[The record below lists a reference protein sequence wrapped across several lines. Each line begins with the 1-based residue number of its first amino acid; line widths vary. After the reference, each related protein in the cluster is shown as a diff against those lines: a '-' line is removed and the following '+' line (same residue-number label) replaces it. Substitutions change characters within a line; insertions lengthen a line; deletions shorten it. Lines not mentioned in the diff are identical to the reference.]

1 MSEEVTTG
9 TETRGMVQAAG
20 ETPAAAEKTDSQAEH
35 MIPKRRFD
43 EVNGKLRAMEAKIAE
58 YEAQQMT
65 EAQRLQAQAQA
76 AQAQAQAAQQQL
88 RQALAEAAIAR
99 AAAKEGVN
107 PELLSKLVEP
117 EFDAD
122 GRPVNVEA
130 AVAKVLSAYPQLKPA
145 PVTVAATNPGRTS
158 KLTIEDVKKMSE
170 AEINARWAEVEAVM
184 AGK

>member
-1 MSEEVTTG
+1 MERKMSEEGTTG
-9 TETRGMVQAAG
+9 MVPAAG
-20 ETPAAAEKTDSQAEH
+20 EASAATENTDGQAEH

-43 EVNGKLRAMEAKIAE
+43 EVNGKLKTLEAKLAE
-58 YEAQQMT
+58 YETQQMT
-65 EAQRLQAQAQA
+65 ETQRLQAQAQA
-76 AQAQAQAAQQQL
+76 AQTQAQAAQQQL
-88 RQALAEAAIAR
+88 RQALAEAAIAK

-130 AVAKVLSAYPQLKPA
+130 AITKVLAAYPQLKPA
-145 PVTVAATNPGRTS
+145 PVTVGATNPGRTS
-158 KLTIEDVKKMSE
+158 KLTIEDVKKMPE